1 MIYYLITIALSAF
14 SFIESLH
21 VNLQKMQK
29 TFYVF
34 ILLFFALFAG
44 TRMMGFDYDTYKD
57 IFSYASSGNLRD
69 VQIEIGWALICYLFS
84 GIGFNAFL
92 LFVACCSII
101 LYGIFFKKY
110 SPYIF
115 LSLLIYYSSYFIV
128 KEMGQM
134 RQGLAIGIAT
144 LAFTAAMHKKKG
156 QFALLFLMAF
166 CIHYSAIVTLP
177 VYYFCNHHW
186 KTSTI
191 IAFTAFGLCFTFID
205 LGVVITKVISILP
218 ISGAQ
223 DKVAN
228 ILLSD
233 ASAKKLGINSSII
246 LRIIIVGLALAYRK
260 PLRERYAF
268 YEPFLMLYFYGLML
282 YLVFNSV
289 SEFAQRTSAY
299 FRILEAIIL
308 PCILSLMSRRAERL
322 VVVGLLVLNAAISIN
337 RLFGPRQAYEAYN
350 PYKTYLLD

>member
-14 SFIESLH
+14 SFVESLH
-21 VNLQKMQK
+21 VDLRKMQNA
-29 TFYVF
+29 FYIF
-34 ILLFFALFAG
+34 ILIFLAVFAG
-44 TRMMGFDYDTYKD
+44 TRMMGFDYETYKD
-57 IFSYASSGNLRD
+57 IFSYASSGDLFG
-69 VQIEIGWALICYLFS
+69 VQIEIGWALICYLF
-84 GIGFNAFL
+84 GGFGFNAFL
-92 LFVACCSII
+92 LFVACCSIV
-101 LYGIFFKKY
+101 LYGIFFRKY

-134 RQGLAIGIAT
+134 RQGLAIGIVT
-144 LAFTAAMHKKKG
+144 FAFTAAMEKKKG

-177 VYYFCNHHW
+177 VYYLCNHQW
-186 KTSTI
+186 KTTTI
-191 IAFTAFGLCFTFID
+191 VAFIAFGLCFTFID
-205 LGVVITKVISILP
+205 LGVILAKVISILP

-228 ILLSD
+228 ILVSD

-246 LRIIIVGLALAYRK
+246 LRIIIMGMALAYRK
-260 PLRERYAF
+260 PLSERFAF

-308 PCILSLMSRRAERL
+308 PCILALMRRRAERL
-322 VVVGLLVLNAAISIN
+322 VVVGLLVLNAAVSIN
-337 RLFGPRQAYEAYN
+337 RLFGPAQAYEAYN

>member
-1 MIYYLITIALSAF
+1 
-14 SFIESLH
+14 
-21 VNLQKMQK
+21 MQK